1 MQSSNISHASS
12 ADRRITSRNRLK
24 CIIEVYF
31 EQRKNETLP
40 TYPPPWVDA
49 SQAAPGEHLSP
60 RRRDDFRR
68 RNHCTNIE
76 IKTREESCF
85 KISIKYRSPLVYI
98 VVKETDK
105 YFTIFSLFF
114 LTKYED
120 CRGKCI
126 FVFSIQK
133 EKFLHFLR
141 TDSKIENAFISL
153 FSPLCVSFHISC
165 NISFPTTNKNNII
178 PKIFPIL
185 LNCSVLDI

>member
-85 KISIKYRSPLVYI
+85 KISVKYRSPLVYI

-114 LTKYED
+114 LTK
-120 CRGKCI
+120 CI
-126 FVFSIQK
+126 
-133 EKFLHFLR
+133 
-141 TDSKIENAFISL
+141 
-153 FSPLCVSFHISC
+153 
-165 NISFPTTNKNNII
+165 
-178 PKIFPIL
+178 
-185 LNCSVLDI
+185 